1 MRILIIEDEKKL
13 ADSLAQVLKKHNYIV
28 DVAYDGIDG
37 EEQAL
42 ANIHDLILLDVMLPK
57 QDGFEVLSALRAQ
70 DIQIPILMLTA
81 KDRVQDKIRGLDYG
95 ADDYIAKPFDTQ
107 ELLARIR
114 ANLRRRN
121 VAMEDDELAFHDIVL
136 DKANLIVKSRNDQ
149 ISLTLKEAEIL
160 ELLMSNQQ
168 SITTKELL
176 LDKVWGYDSDAS
188 FNHVEVYISFLRKKL
203 KYLSSTTIIQTI
215 RGVGYKLTEVSDV

>member
-81 KDRVQDKIRGLDYG
+81 KDRIQDKIRGLDYG

-121 VAMEDDELAFHDIVL
+121 VALEDDELAFHDIVL

-160 ELLMSNQQ
+160 ELLMSNRQ

-215 RGVGYKLTEVSDV
+215 RGVGYKLTEVSNV

>member
-13 ADSLAQVLKKHNYIV
+13 ADSLAQVLKKYNYIV

-121 VAMEDDELAFHDIVL
+121 VAIEDDELAFHDIVL

-176 LDKVWGYDSDAS
+176 LDKVWGYDSDAN

>member
-13 ADSLAQVLKKHNYIV
+13 ADSLAQILRKNNYLV
-28 DVAYDGIDG
+28 DVAYDGLDG
-37 EEQAL
+37 EDQAL

-57 QDGFEVLSALRAQ
+57 QDGFQVLSALRMQ

-81 KDRVQDKIRGLDYG
+81 KDHVQDKIRGLDYG

-114 ANLRRRN
+114 ANLRRRH
-121 VAMEDDELAFHDIVL
+121 VMLEEDELYFGDIQL
-136 DKANLIVKSRNDQ
+136 DKTNLLLKTKWNQ
-149 ISLTLKEAEIL
+149 ITLTLKEAEIL
-160 ELLMSNQQ
+160 ELLMSQQ
-168 SITTKELL
+168 TTVTTKELL
-176 LDKVWGYDSDAS
+176 LDKVWGYESDAS

-203 KYLSSTTIIQTI
+203 KYVQSHTAIQTL
-215 RGVGYKLTEVSDV
+215 RGVGYKLVEVQDV

>member
-81 KDRVQDKIRGLDYG
+81 KDRIQDKIRGLDYG

-121 VAMEDDELAFHDIVL
+121 VAIEDDELVFHDIVL

-176 LDKVWGYDSDAS
+176 LDKVWGYDSDAN